1 MKHQPILSPLL
12 VLLMLASAQ
21 AQKGDWQVVKNLAS
35 DQLISVQVRHHWIR
49 LKCRFEY
56 ATDDQLLCS
65 YGWPLPISE
74 VAYPRDKI
82 FTVRVAHNP
91 AAIGL
96 AIGAGAGAV
105 IGVSQNPINGL
116 GRGGNAL
123 IDAGFFGL
131 LGAGVGGL
139 VSPLFPGKVIYRAA
153 GVKPGEHGPK
163 PPPPAPAKPP
173 EKPEST
179 PDATA
184 PEKPQFA
191 THTSSS
197 GLSESCGPAC
207 VHTLHPDTVG
217 EITAGPLRYSS
228 CD

>member
-1 MKHQPILSPLL
+1 MKHQRILSLL
-12 VLLMLASAQ
+12 VVPLMLASAQ
-21 AQKGDWQVVKNLAS
+21 AQTEDWQVVKNLAS
-35 DQLISVQVRHHWIR
+35 DTLITVQVQHHWIH

-65 YGWPLPISE
+65 YGWPIPISE

-82 FTVRVAHNP
+82 RAVRVAHNT

-96 AIGAGAGAV
+96 AIGAGAGVV
-105 IGVSQNPINGL
+105 IEVSQNPVNGL

-139 VSPLFPGKVIYRAA
+139 LSPLFPGKVIYRVSS
-153 GVKPGEHGPK
+153 GKPGEHGSK
-163 PPPPAPAKPP
+163 PPPPTPGKPP
-173 EKPEST
+173 EKPESA
-179 PDATA
+179 PDSTA
-184 PEKPQFA
+184 PQRPAFA
-191 THTSSS
+191 TSTSSIVS
-197 GLSESCGPAC
+197 SESSAIVCPGSPRSDTLQTTPGPFRD
-207 VHTLHPDTVG
+207 TL
-217 EITAGPLRYSS
+217 